1 MRIVVAHNRYKFAGG
16 EDTVM
21 HAEVAMLRE
30 HGHDVELLEADNST
44 IDGMVAKI
52 AAAGSLFHSF
62 ASSRRMTKLV
72 REFQPDVLHVHNW
85 FPLLSP
91 SIIDAAV
98 AQGVPVVQTL
108 HNFRML
114 CANGMLYREGRIC
127 QDCVGKA
134 FPTDGVMH
142 GCYTGSRLGSAV
154 VAAAFSYHR
163 LAHRWDGVSAFIA
176 LSEFQRTLLER
187 GGVDA
192 AKLVVKPNF
201 VKDSGGAG
209 DGKGGYALFV
219 GRLIPEKGIR
229 TVLDAWK
236 SGAMRMPLKIMGD
249 GPLADEVRRM
259 STTLARVQY
268 LGQQTSAEVYAA
280 MAEARFVICASE
292 CHEAFGLTI
301 VEAYARGTPVLAPD
315 LESVSELVRPGVT
328 GMRFTPGDACD
339 LAAKASLL
347 MADDAAYREMRRRC
361 RALYEERYTDRINYG
376 LLMEIYIQAC
386 TSGVPRT
393 AYEKETFA

>member
-1 MRIVVAHNRYKFAGG
+1 VV
-16 EDTVM
+16 
-21 HAEVAMLRE
+21 
-30 HGHDVELLEADNST
+30 
-44 IDGMVAKI
+44 
-52 AAAGSLFHSF
+52 
-62 ASSRRMTKLV
+62 
-72 REFQPDVLHVHNW
+72 HVHNW

-98 AQGVPVVQTL
+98 EEGVPVVQTL

-114 CANGMLYREGRIC
+114 CANGMLYRDGKIC

-134 FPTDGVMH
+134 FPLDGMAH
-142 GCYTGSRLGSAV
+142 GCYTGSRVGTAL

-163 LAHRWDGVSAFIA
+163 MAHRWDGVSAFIA
-176 LSEFQRTLLER
+176 LSEFQRTLLAR

-192 AKLVVKPNF
+192 ARMVVKPNF
-201 VKDSGGAG
+201 VKDSGGPG

-229 TVLDAWK
+229 TVLNAWR
-236 SGAMRMPLKIMGD
+236 GGGMRMPLKIMGD

-259 STTLARVQY
+259 ATATQGVQY
-268 LGQQTSAEVYAA
+268 LGQQSSAEVYAA

-301 VEAYARGTPVLAPD
+301 VEAYAKGTPVLAPD
-315 LESVSELVRPGVT
+315 LESISELVRPGET
-328 GMRFTPGDACD
+328 GMRFAPGDAAD

-347 MADDAAYREMRRRC
+347 VADDAAYRAMRRRC
-361 RALYEERYTDRINYG
+361 RALYEERYTDTINYR
-376 LLMEIYIQAC
+376 LLMDIYRRVCAAGIARAARE
-386 TSGVPRT
+386 G
-393 AYEKETFA
+393 AAFA